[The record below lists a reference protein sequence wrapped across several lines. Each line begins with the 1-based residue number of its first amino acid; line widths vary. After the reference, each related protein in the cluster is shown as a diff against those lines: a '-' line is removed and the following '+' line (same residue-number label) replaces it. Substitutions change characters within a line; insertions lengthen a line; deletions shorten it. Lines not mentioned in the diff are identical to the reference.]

1 METDPFW
8 TLIANCRRQGLSG
21 DQRDA
26 WLRDA
31 LRRLPPQE
39 LIRFQ
44 ACLDHLTG
52 EAFTWNLWAAADR
65 IFGGWCSDDAF
76 CYFQRW
82 MVSLGRP
89 VFEAALTDAD
99 VLAYA
104 PEVLRLSGRPRA
116 AWSDDDWPQWESLA
130 YLAREA
136 YEQLAVG
143 PGDSGDSGGPGD
155 PAAPGTPAAAG
166 TSRAPATPVGRDDR
180 GSAFDAA
187 TRALLDS
194 ASRNRPGLT
203 PAGRRWSVLDEA
215 ESARRLPRLT
225 EMFPLGDPSPA
236 DQTPLT
242 RRR

>member
-8 TLIANCRRQGLSG
+8 TLMADCGRQGLSG
-21 DQRDA
+21 DKRDA

-31 LRRLPPQE
+31 LLRLPPPD
-39 LIRFQ
+39 LIVFQ
-44 ACLDHLTG
+44 ACLDHVTG

-65 IFGGWCSDDAF
+65 VFGGWCSDDCF

-104 PEVLRLSGRPRA
+104 PEVLRLSSRPRA
-116 AWSDDDWPQWESLA
+116 AWPPDAWPQWESLA
-130 YLAREA
+130 YLAPEA
-136 YEQLAVG
+136 YERLTGAFQDC
-143 PGDSGDSGGPGD
+143 GDSFY
-155 PAAPGTPAAAG
+155 AAVRTLL
-166 TSRAPATPVGRDDR
+166 TATARNPR
-180 GSAFDAA
+180 G
-187 TRALLDS
+187 LL
-194 ASRNRPGLT
+194 

-225 EMFPLGDPSPA
+225 AMFPLSVAGPA
-236 DQTPLT
+236 DA
-242 RRR
+242 

>member
-8 TLIANCRRQGLSG
+8 TLIADCKRQGLSG
-21 DQRDA
+21 DKRDA
-26 WLRDA
+26 WLRA
-31 LRRLPPQE
+31 VLCRLSPPE

-65 IFGGWCSDDAF
+65 ILGGWCSDEAF

-82 MVSLGRP
+82 MVGLGRP

-116 AWSDDDWPQWESLA
+116 AWPEDAWPQWESLA

-136 YEQLAVG
+136 YEQVTGGSGGGSSASSASSG
-143 PGDSGDSGGPGD
+143 GAGSGGDS
-155 PAAPGTPAAAG
+155 
-166 TSRAPATPVGRDDR
+166 
-180 GSAFDAA
+180 FDAA

-194 ASRNRPGLT
+194 VTRNRPGMT
-203 PAGRRWSVLDEA
+203 PSGRRWSVLDEP

-225 EMFPLGDPSPA
+225 AMFPLGGAGPE